1 MSKQDNGIALLQGL
15 QDWDVLPDELRGA
28 PRDKPLTPNLR
39 PAPNEHPADFLA
51 RLLPGLPIPR
61 AAHHEALWQWAAN
74 LCEGEMAQSQ
84 IAMWGRG
91 QGKSTMAE
99 QIAAYLACSLG
110 RRFALYVCGTQD
122 QANLHVQSIAAI
134 LESMGVPRAINLYS
148 SSVGWSAQKLQTS
161 NGFGVVG
168 VGLNGR
174 IRGARLGQFRPDL
187 IIVDDIDESTD
198 SQAMIAKK
206 LGLLSKAVFPAGS
219 QDAVVLFV
227 QNRVHKDSV
236 MAKAFDGR
244 AEILLGAT
252 KTRVDAAAGL
262 EVERVLTAEGPRY
275 RVTAGVPAWEEGQGL
290 AVIEDQINKWQLPAF
305 LQESQNEDAPDGGLW
320 NMERDIEPYRVTAAP
335 PHLVRIVI
343 GVDPSGS
350 IGTEA
355 GIVAVG
361 RDAGGHYYLLADD
374 SMAGSTDQWVRA
386 AIARYHALKS
396 DTLVVERNYGGDIVR
411 AAIRN
416 ADPSVGVVE
425 VVATRGKLVR
435 AEPVHQLYQQ
445 GLVHHVGH
453 YPDLEAEMCR
463 WVTGMASP
471 NRLDGLVWACVEL
484 MNYTPQ
490 AMMQST
496 ATWGY

>member
-1 MSKQDNGIALLQGL
+1 
-15 QDWDVLPDELRGA
+15 
-28 PRDKPLTPNLR
+28 
-39 PAPNEHPADFLA
+39 
-51 RLLPGLPIPR
+51 
-61 AAHHEALWQWAAN
+61 
-74 LCEGEMAQSQ
+74 
-84 IAMWGRG
+84 MWGRG
-91 QGKSTMAE
+91 QGKSAMAE
-99 QIAAYLACSLG
+99 QIASYLACSLG
-110 RRFALYVCGTQD
+110 RRFALYVCETQD
-122 QANLHVQSIAAI
+122 QSNLHVQSIAAI

-252 KTRVDAAAGL
+252 KTQVNAAAGL
-262 EVERVLTAEGPRY
+262 EVERVITAEGPRY

-361 RDAGGHYYLLADD
+361 KSADGHAYVLADD
-374 SMAGSTDQWVRA
+374 SRAGTTNQWVLA
-386 AIARYHALKS
+386 AIARYHALQA
-396 DTLVVERNYGGDIVR
+396 DTFAVEKNYGGDMAE

-416 ADPSVGVVE
+416 LDKIAGIIMVQ
-425 VVATRGKLVR
+425 ATRGKLVR
-435 AEPVHQLYQQ
+435 AEPVQQLYEK
-445 GLVHHVGH
+445 GMVHHVGH
-453 YPDLEAEMCR
+453 FPDLESEMC
-463 WVTGMASP
+463 TYQPGMPSP

-484 MNYTPQ
+484 LTFDDV
-490 AMMQST
+490 ASRLS
-496 ATWGY
+496 ALSG

>member
-1 MSKQDNGIALLQGL
+1 MA
-15 QDWDVLPDELRGA
+15 LRGIDYLRA
-28 PRDKPLTPNLR
+28 RYQQQRVDSAVNALTGGDRHASLPPNLNPR
-39 PAPNEHPADFLA
+39 PGEHPGDFLA
-51 RLLPGLPIPR
+51 RSLPGLLIPR
-61 AAHHEALWQWAAN
+61 APHHNALWDWAAA
-74 LCEGEMAQSQ
+74 LREGEMAQSRVE
-84 IAMWGRG
+84 MWGRG

-110 RRFALYVCGTQD
+110 RRFALYVCGSQD

-134 LESMGVPRAINLYS
+134 LESMGVPRALNLYS

-187 IIVDDIDESTD
+187 IIVDDIDEATD

-236 MAKAFDGR
+236 MAKTFDGR

-252 KTRVDAAAGL
+252 KTRVDAAQGL
-262 EVERVLTAEGPRY
+262 EVERYTTDDGPRY
-275 RVTAGVPAWEEGQGL
+275 RVVAGLPAWPEGQGL
-290 AVIEDQINKWQLPAF
+290 AVIEAQINKWQLPAF

-320 NMERDIEPYRVTAAP
+320 NMERDIEPYRVAAAP
-335 PHLVRIVI
+335 PTLARIVI

-350 IGTEA
+350 LGTEA
-355 GIVAVG
+355 GVVAVG
-361 RDAGGHYYLLADD
+361 KSHDGHYYVLADD
-374 SMAGSTDQWVRA
+374 SLAGTTDQWVRA
-386 AIARYHALKS
+386 AIARYHALKA

-416 ADPSVGVVE
+416 ADPRVGVIE
-425 VVATRGKLVR
+425 VVSTRGKLVR

-445 GLVHHVGH
+445 GVVHHVGRFI
-453 YPDLEAEMCR
+453 DMEKELCT
-463 WVTGMASP
+463 WVQGMASP
-471 NRLDGLVWACVEL
+471 NRLDALVFGVAAL
-484 MNYTPQ
+484 MEPAAQMSITSYRR
-490 AMMQST
+490 
-496 ATWGY
+496 